1 MGKLSALLPVFLLVG
16 GGAAGA
22 AGGYGALTLLGQPSA
37 KVEHEKPAE
46 ATLFVPAGSI
56 LAPIVATDGRLSG
69 YARFEVQL
77 EVTQSGEADVNA
89 KLPLFLHAVNM
100 RTYRSPMASGPDN
113 LLPDLKIFRAILMEA
128 AAESL
133 GKDIVRNA
141 AVTAASP
148 A

>member
-1 MGKLSALLPVFLLVG
+1 MGKMRALLPLLLLVG

-22 AGGYGALTLLGQPSA
+22 AGGYGAMTLLGPPSA
-37 KVEHEKPAE
+37 KPVEKKAE
-46 ATLFVPAGSI
+46 ATIFVPAGSI
-56 LAPIVATDGRLSG
+56 LAPIVAADGHLSG
-69 YARFEVQL
+69 YATFEVQL
-77 EVTQSGEADVNA
+77 EVTESGQADVTA

-113 LLPDLKIFRAILMEA
+113 LLPDIKIFRAILMEA
-128 AAESL
+128 AQDSL
-133 GKDIVRNA
+133 GKGAIVNA

>member
-1 MGKLSALLPVFLLVG
+1 MGKASALLPVLLLLG

-22 AGGYGALTLLGQPSA
+22 AGGYGALTVLGKPSA
-37 KVEHEKPAE
+37 KVEHKQAE
-46 ATLFVPAGSI
+46 PTLFVPAGSI
-56 LAPIVATDGRLSG
+56 LAPIVASDGRLSG

-77 EVTQSGEADVNA
+77 EVTQSGEAEATA

-113 LLPDLKIFRAILMEA
+113 LLPDLKIFRAVLMEA
-128 AAESL
+128 AAEAL
-133 GKDIVRNA
+133 GKDVVRNA
-141 AVTAASP
+141 AVTAAAP